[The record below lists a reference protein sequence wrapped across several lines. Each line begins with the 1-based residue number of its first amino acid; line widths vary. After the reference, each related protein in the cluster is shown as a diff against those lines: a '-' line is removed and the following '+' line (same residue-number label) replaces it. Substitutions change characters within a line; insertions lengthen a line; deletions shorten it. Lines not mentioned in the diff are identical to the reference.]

1 VPGSVIYT
9 LTPYTPTIAGTTFN
23 TPSAFS
29 VHVKR
34 IITPGKQGDDGWHS
48 VYVEGVLLNAI
59 RQQYHAKM
67 LGQPYKQSSNK
78 TPRRN
83 QSSPRQQQQQALS
96 NQQPQQP
103 AQPQQQQLG
112 QRPPLPMPKL
122 KLGNIKGLPQQHSLQ
137 QQQEPQRVLQPA
149 QQQDPGQGQA
159 QQPKPKL
166 KFKMPLKLA
175 GSSAAGA
182 AGAPGLGAQQQAA
195 AGAAAG
201 AGAGVGVHQAL
212 AAPVVLQ
219 CPVDPHQ
226 PMLQVGWLQGVLW
239 AAGINAVLCGVSL
252 QFLQLQ
258 LQTVT
263 DSNRLQNMRIGALG
277 AACSSQLVGNLG
289 ACNA

>member
-1 VPGSVIYT
+1 MWGLQSMAGGEWRLVFGVRLAAGGGFLPVARASFGGPLLGWRLVSGCLVCM
-9 LTPYTPTIAGTTFN
+9 LTPCMLIYAGTTFN

-48 VYVEGVLLNAI
+48 VYVDGVLLNAI

-96 NQQPQQP
+96 QQQQQQP
-103 AQPQQQQLG
+103 AQPQQQQQPG

-122 KLGNIKGLPQQHSLQ
+122 KLGNIKGLPQQHSSQ

-175 GSSAAGA
+175 GSSAAG
-182 AGAPGLGAQQQAA
+182 GLGSSAHQQAA

-226 PMLQVGWLQGVLW
+226 PMLQVGWLKGV
-239 AAGINAVLCGVSL
+239 
-252 QFLQLQ
+252 
-258 LQTVT
+258 
-263 DSNRLQNMRIGALG
+263 
-277 AACSSQLVGNLG
+277 
-289 ACNA
+289 